1 MFWVTDNFLMRKHK
15 PTPFMQ
21 NEKVLRVRYR
31 NIRNKKLESDSDEML
46 LSDDEL
52 IAMSINNCQQRI
64 IA

>member
-1 MFWVTDNFLMRKHK
+1 
-15 PTPFMQ
+15 MQ